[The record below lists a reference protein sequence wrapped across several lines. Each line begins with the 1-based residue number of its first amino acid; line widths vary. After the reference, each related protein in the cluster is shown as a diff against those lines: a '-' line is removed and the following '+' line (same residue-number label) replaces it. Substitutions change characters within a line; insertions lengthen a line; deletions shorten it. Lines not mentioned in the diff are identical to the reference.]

1 VSKIFGQDDLM
12 KEIVSDAI
20 EKEDVHL
27 KVYATKKKFK
37 KLVTILEGIAKDKL
51 EETAKELKNKLACGG
66 TTKEGLIILQGN
78 HLSKIKQILIDM
90 GYSENSI
97 EIKKEVIN

>member
-1 VSKIFGQDDLM
+1 MGNILQDDLM

-20 EKEDVHL
+20 EKQNIRL

-37 KLVTILEGIAKDKL
+37 KLVTIVEGVEKDKL
-51 EETAKELKNKLACGG
+51 EQTAKELKNKLACGG
-66 TTKEGLIILQGN
+66 TVKEGLIVLQGN
-78 HLSKIKQILIDM
+78 HISKIKEILVSM
-90 GYSENSI
+90 GYLADSI